1 MSDLSVPPPPPEPER
16 DPWAGA
22 TPWSPGPPQPPAG
35 VAAYASWG
43 QRVGAVLLDGLLSS
57 AAVFVVFL
65 VASIVGGAL
74 GLLDDTLG
82 AVVGGL
88 VGLTGYVAIL
98 IVLVLTGA
106 APYGQTPGK
115 HIVGIRVVDTSGHTI
130 SKGLAVARYFST
142 ILSALPCYLGFLW
155 PLWDP
160 EKRTFHD
167 MVVNTRVV
175 SAVGAAAP
183 SLTAILQAPFNGPVA
198 GTAPPPSPP
207 PSPPPPTAYGGPP
220 S

>member
-1 MSDLSVPPPPPEPER
+1 MPPPPPEPDP

-22 TPWSPGPPQPPAG
+22 TPWAPGPAQTPSGA
-35 VAAYASWG
+35 AAYASWG

-65 VASIVGGAL
+65 VASIAGGVL
-74 GLLDDTLG
+74 GLLSDTLG
-82 AVVGGL
+82 AVVTGL
-88 VGLTGYVAIL
+88 VGLTGYVGIL
-98 IVLVLTGA
+98 VVLVLTGA

-175 SAVGAAAP
+175 SAVGAAP
-183 SLTAILQAPFNGPVA
+183 SLVAILQAPFTGPAA

>member
-1 MSDLSVPPPPPEPER
+1 MPPPPPEPDR

-22 TPWSPGPPQPPAG
+22 TPWAPEPAQAPSG
-35 VAAYASWG
+35 AAAYASWG

-65 VASIVGGAL
+65 VASIAGGVL
-74 GLLDDTLG
+74 GLVSDTLG
-82 AVVGGL
+82 AVVTGL
-88 VGLTGYVAIL
+88 VGLTGYVGIL
-98 IVLVLTGA
+98 VVLVLTGA

-175 SAVGAAAP
+175 GAVGAAP
-183 SLTAILQAPFNGPVA
+183 SLVAILQAPFTGPAA